1 MNTIFLGIVIFLC
14 LLAIFDLVVGVS
26 NDAVNFLNSAIGA
39 KVAKFRTIVVIAAV
53 GVFAGAAM
61 SNGMMDVARHGI
73 MTPEHFSFY
82 EVMCVFLAVMVTDVI
97 LLDIFN
103 TLGMPTSTTV
113 SMVFELLGGA
123 FAVAILKIAHG
134 ATGADGTLLGLGDL
148 LNTEK
153 AISVILG
160 IFLSVAIA
168 FVVGMVV
175 MWVSRMVFG
184 PTPLPSLRGRGWGWI
199 CHLKIGVFCG
209 ISVTS
214 IIWFLLINGLKSS
227 SIMSPE
233 LKEMINTHTWYIIGG
248 CFLVFSIIA
257 SCWSA
262 ISYYAAGKKAS
273 KSGVS
278 APLHFR
284 EGAGVGL
291 LKFVVLL
298 GTFALAMAFAGND
311 LVNFVG
317 VPLTGLEAY
326 QDYVANGTG
335 NPDTFLMTSL
345 MDSAHTP
352 TIFLISAGVVMVLSL
367 IFSKKA
373 QNVVKT
379 SVDLSRQDEGDEMF
393 GSSGVA
399 RALVRRSTMASKF
412 VARIVPD
419 SVLHWI
425 DRRFNSD
432 EMQLPQGA
440 AFDLIRAAV
449 NLVLAGLLVSI
460 GTSLK
465 LPLSTTYV
473 TFMVAMGT
481 SLADRAWGRESAVFR
496 ITGVLSVIG
505 GWFITAGAAF
515 TFCFLLTNTMYFG
528 SYVAMALAIALAIYL
543 LFRSNFVKRRDKKD
557 EVRGADEESLFAQIL
572 RSKDR
577 AIIWGL
583 LCEHIRRGNAS
594 RLQFVI
600 DTYENMTTAFLREQY
615 KPLRRSAS
623 AINEE
628 RKALKRQRRQE
639 IVTMQRLDPL
649 QMVSRNT
656 WYFLGINSCQQ
667 MLYCLKRINE
677 PVREHVGNSFSPL
690 PEAYHER
697 FISTRDAVLALY
709 QRAHTML
716 ETGDFT
722 EVEALRE
729 DCVQV
734 KEQISIDRKRALDS
748 MHDDSTRSATNS
760 QSQSRP
766 EGSPEGKHQH
776 KETLC
781 NAKNINTLLLTVHI
795 LQESQELTSNLR
807 HMLRGMNKFA
817 GAEA

>member
-14 LLAIFDLVVGVS
+14 VLAVFDLVVGVS

-39 KVAKFRTIVVIAAV
+39 KVAKFRTIVMIAAV
-53 GVFAGAAM
+53 GVFAGAAL

-123 FAVAILKIAHG
+123 FAIAIMKILHG
-134 ATGADGTLLGLGDL
+134 ETADDGTLLALGDL

-153 AISVILG
+153 AISVIMG

-175 MWVSRMVFG
+175 MWISRMVFTFTYRVNG
-184 PTPLPSLRGRGWGWI
+184 KTTAYNGNMGGLTSSS
-199 CHLKIGVFCG
+199 LKIGIFSG
-209 ISVTS
+209 IAVTS
-214 IIWFLLINGLKSS
+214 IIWFLLINGLKGSS
-227 SIMSPE
+227 FMSPE
-233 LKEMINTHTWYIIGG
+233 LKAIINENTWYILGWG
-248 CFLVFSIIA
+248 VAFFSIVMTA
-257 SCWSA
+257 LSA
-262 ISYYAAGKKAS
+262 LK
-273 KSGVS
+273 V
-278 APLHFR
+278 P
-284 EGAGVGL
+284 V

-317 VPLTGLEAY
+317 VPLTGLDAY
-326 QDYVANGTG
+326 QDYVANGNG
-335 NPDTFLMTSL
+335 NPDAFFMQSL

-352 TIFLISAGVVMVLSL
+352 VIFLILAGVVMVLSL

-393 GSSGVA
+393 GSSPAA
-399 RALVRRSTMASKF
+399 RSLVRNSNITAKF
-412 VARIVPD
+412 VSKLMPD
-419 SVLHWI
+419 SLLHWI
-425 DRRFNSD
+425 DSRYNSE
-432 EMQLPQGA
+432 EMKLPQGA

-449 NLVLAGLLVSI
+449 NLVLAGLLVAI

-481 SLADRAWGRESAVFR
+481 SLADRAWSRESAVFR

-515 TFCFLLTNTMYFG
+515 IFCFMLTNTMYFG

-543 LFRSNFVKRRDKKD
+543 LVRSNMTKKEAETKTED
-557 EVRGADEESLFAQIL
+557 NLFLQIL
-572 RSKDR
+572 KSKDK
-577 AIIWGL
+577 AVIWSL
-583 LCEHIRRGNAS
+583 LCEHIRMGNAA
-594 RLQFVI
+594 RLKYVIEAYGSMADAFVK
-600 DTYENMTTAFLREQY
+600 EQY
-615 KPLRRSAS
+615 QPLKRATSQ
-623 AINEE
+623 IEDE
-628 RKALKRQRRQE
+628 RKSLKRQRKQE
-639 IVTMQRLDPL
+639 ILTMQRLDPML
-649 QMVSRNT
+649 MISRNT

-677 PVREHVGNSFSPL
+677 PLREHVGNSFSPL
-690 PEAYHER
+690 PEEYHKPFFEVKD
-697 FISTRDAVLALY
+697 SVLELY
-709 QRAHTML
+709 NRTLKML

-722 EVEALRE
+722 DAETLRD
-729 DCVQV
+729 DCTYLQ
-734 KEQISIDRKRALDS
+734 QRISDDRKKALDS
-748 MHDDSTRSATNS
+748 IQD
-760 QSQSRP
+760 
-766 EGSPEGKHQH
+766 G
-776 KETLC
+776 
-781 NAKNINTLLLTVHI
+781 NANINTLLLTIHV
-795 LQESQELTSNLR
+795 LQESQELIGNLR
-807 HMLRGMNKFA
+807 HMIRGMNKFA
-817 GAEA
+817 GAEG